1 MKARIM
7 ILVTVLMMGLSSLAL
22 AHCTGG
28 SIQGIRS
35 TSDGIK
41 VIIYTSEGYSIASVQ
56 AFSPD
61 YPLRQGDI
69 IETNCGYLTDIGQV
83 SIHDLATG
91 YSGTILSIEGFHLS
105 GADART
111 WLNNGGQFL
120 D

>member
-69 IETNCGYLTDIGQV
+69 IETNCGYLTAIGEV
-83 SIHDLATG
+83 SIHDEASG
-91 YSGTILSIEGFHLS
+91 YSRTVLSIEGYHLS
-105 GADART
+105 AADART
-111 WLNNGGQFL
+111 WLNNGGQF
-120 D
+120 